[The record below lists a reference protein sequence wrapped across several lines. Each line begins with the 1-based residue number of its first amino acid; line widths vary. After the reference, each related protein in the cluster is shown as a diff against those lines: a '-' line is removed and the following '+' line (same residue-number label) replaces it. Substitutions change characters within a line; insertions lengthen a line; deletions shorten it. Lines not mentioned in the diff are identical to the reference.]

1 MFEGALPPQQTGN
14 IFSAGNR
21 PTGEVIAIVFID
33 LQTGTHHGNGGGQ
46 LVVGVKNRRGH
57 AANVGIIFTVIE
69 APAAGADTPQLIA
82 KLLGAG
88 DGGWRRP
95 LPLQL
100 ADNRLLNPL
109 GLPGQQAFTNTG
121 TIQRQALTLVRTHA
135 DGRRGFNLQ
144 NVVGVAAV
152 DNAQVAE

>member
-14 IFSAGNR
+14 IFGAGNR

-46 LVVGVKNRRGH
+46 LVIGVKHRGGH
-57 AANVGIIFTVIE
+57 AANVGIVFAVIE
-69 APAAGADTPQLIA
+69 APAAGANTPQLIA

-88 DGGWRRP
+88 DSGWRRP
-95 LPLQL
+95 FPPQL

-109 GLPGQQAFTNTG
+109 GLPGQQAFTDTG
-121 TIQRQALTLVRTHA
+121 AIQRQALPSCERTLM
-135 DGRRGFNLQ
+135 
-144 NVVGVAAV
+144 VAG
-152 DNAQVAE
+152 DSIFRM